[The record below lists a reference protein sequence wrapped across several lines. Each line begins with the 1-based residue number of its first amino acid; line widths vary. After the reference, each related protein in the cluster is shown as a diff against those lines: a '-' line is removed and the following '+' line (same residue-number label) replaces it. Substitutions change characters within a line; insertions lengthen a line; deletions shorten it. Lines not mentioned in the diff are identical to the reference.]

1 MQIVPWLI
9 CTACIIMASTMKL
22 IISQAA
28 TALATS
34 CMVATAVADTN
45 SSATNV
51 ANLVAS
57 ITSNFNGSLPN
68 ATTNSTGCNSGNIV
82 YRKE

>member
-1 MQIVPWLI
+1 MELTKSLV
-9 CTACIIMASTMKL
+9 TAVSV
-22 IISQAA
+22 
-28 TALATS
+28 TS

-45 SSATNV
+45 SSETSV

-57 ITSNFNGSLPN
+57 ITSDFVGSLPN
-68 ATTNSTGCNSGNIV
+68 VTTNPAGCNSGNIA